1 VGERVR
7 LLSLCRDVLFWD
19 LHGGCSIK
27 TMARR
32 DRLAGSLQVSGG
44 EACGWMDEDWLGCF
58 CVLRPLLFAAH
69 VLSHGLCQAGNSVN
83 FCGLGLAAN
92 LEILTAV
99 KFPVF
104 RNRIARHDTEMGAE
118 KYNCPGCRETDP
130 LGKFSFLDLALWPNQ
145 HSTISPVTPTTTS
158 PSVCPLSCGCSP
170 SACRTLAKAKQ
181 LCGDL
186 KNATPK
192 SVDVTSAKE
201 LDESVSAHDLI
212 ISLIPYTFHVAV
224 IKSAI
229 KFKRNVV
236 TTSYVSDAMKAL
248 EPE

>member
-1 VGERVR
+1 
-7 LLSLCRDVLFWD
+7 
-19 LHGGCSIK
+19 
-27 TMARR
+27 
-32 DRLAGSLQVSGG
+32 
-44 EACGWMDEDWLGCF
+44 
-58 CVLRPLLFAAH
+58 
-69 VLSHGLCQAGNSVN
+69 
-83 FCGLGLAAN
+83 
-92 LEILTAV
+92 
-99 KFPVF
+99 
-104 RNRIARHDTEMGAE
+104 
-118 KYNCPGCRETDP
+118 
-130 LGKFSFLDLALWPNQ
+130 
-145 HSTISPVTPTTTS
+145 
-158 PSVCPLSCGCSP
+158 
-170 SACRTLAKAKQ
+170 

-192 SVDVTSAKE
+192 SVDVTSTKE